1 MKPAGEMSTE
11 TRRRRHSSPGQGMA
25 TWAGWGP
32 CPPWHSDCPA
42 PRGAPAP
49 QHPATGVPGASPS
62 PQPHL
67 GTRTPPSTQLRALF
81 GPGSRWDPRRT
92 CHPKGPLPPKPLPQ
106 GVGHSLP
113 QKIPQ
118 GGQWE
123 MDPSKYGTGSGGH
136 WRCQNLVGSGC
147 PSRRTRGTTS
157 RRWLGMR
164 RGSQGT
170 SPSDPKAGSTHGAER
185 RDPRGVHTG
194 SQTPRA
200 GAGELLQP

>member
-1 MKPAGEMSTE
+1 MKPGGENE
-11 TRRRRHSSPGQGMA
+11 QGNEA
-25 TWAGWGP
+25 QEAQLLGAGWGP
-32 CPPWHSDCPA
+32 CPPWHGDSPA

-49 QHPATGVPGASPS
+49 QHLGDLQRGDPGASPS